1 MTSFSARPGQ
11 SSPLTPA
18 RWLAVLRDRQPTLT
32 AYALAMLLLML
43 PTLGLLALDDRTIR
57 EVSVWSKPL
66 KFMAST
72 ALFALS
78 TAWFMGWLPAQARSS
93 PVGRGLVW
101 AVILSS
107 LFEVGYISVQAA
119 LGEPSHYFVADRFHA
134 AMFVLMA
141 LAAVVL
147 TGTQALLAWQIAR
160 HAPPGPWPLAVL
172 AVVVGLVL
180 TCLLSTVSGFMLGA
194 RQPPAGV
201 GLPLVGWHL
210 GGGDLRPAHFLAVH
224 AQQLIPLAGWLLQG
238 RAGVSAGRWFA
249 GFVAAYLLAWGL
261 LASTGLRGG

>member
-1 MTSFSARPGQ
+1 MPSFSARTGP
-11 SSPLTPA
+11 SKPLPPA

-43 PTLGLLALDDRTIR
+43 PTLGLLALDERTIR
-57 EVSVWSKPL
+57 EVPVWSKPL

-72 ALFALS
+72 AGFALS
-78 TAWFMGWLPAQARSS
+78 TAWFMGLLPAHARSS

-119 LGEPSHYFVADRFHA
+119 LGQPSHYFVADRFHA
-134 AMFVLMA
+134 AMFGLMA

-160 HAPPGPWPLAVL
+160 QAPSRPWPLPIL
-172 AVVVGLVL
+172 AVVVGMVL

-194 RQPPAGV
+194 RQAPAGV

-210 GGGDLRPAHFLAVH
+210 GGDLRPAHFLAVH
-224 AQQLIPLAGWLLQG
+224 AQQLIPLAGWLLQA

-249 GFVAAYLLAWGL
+249 GFVTAYLLAWGL